1 MADHESIS
9 ETEDVQRPTPGVDLE
24 ANRVSSDY
32 LSCEIPEGWEATV
45 NDADAHYAFEMQPK
59 GAEEYD
65 GVQVLCIRTDP
76 YGQDVRA
83 VGTPELLL
91 ALKKAPFFSLEN
103 AGNPALARP
112 LDYHEV
118 QGQGSTVAVM
128 QVRVGDNDGFEFY
141 LFQDGSRGDWMR
153 ATFYSWDRDDKR
165 QLRKARAIVDELAA
179 SISAP
184 RAELPEC
191 MRAFQECLE
200 GKVEPER
207 FTELVEAYAQPLA
220 IVKRLSQTMA
230 AYMIEAYNL
239 SELSGPKR
247 VRAALEQYA
256 SFNRGAEPYLK
267 RIADAADAQ
276 ARYYEEGGEQ
286 RDAIRT
292 VAANVIG
299 NLLVTPSN
307 VGSVS
312 LSADNPQQ
320 GMREFAIIAGEL
332 ANPSKSTRAAIE
344 AALAPSERTRALLS
358 RVGIALSEGEEAEE
372 NEQPATQSISPSSQP
387 VSSTGHS
394 VLQDPL
400 LPFAL
405 LTKRDPLDEGYVSL
419 DDEDIVRRGTH
430 HVIESVQFD
439 ETSERLSHIA
449 SQNGFDSVR
458 ELIDCFVSTMSEIEK
473 DESLMLPKKAVS
485 WSYRDVIRKGD
496 MTGITLVSI
505 TSYPDLYRVF
515 ADGANGYLVEY
526 NKFLALGMP
535 RFFDLMCRLIWD
547 LRQCVESLR
556 GTPFQVA
563 FARIAIPGYRKV
575 ECKAAPGAQE
585 NPVLVNVSEPPV
597 VDFQAA
603 LARASEGKTSSTPIG
618 TSRLVDAAWT
628 KPREDDYPVL
638 DARIVA
644 AQKAFP
650 FVTIVPEGPEGRPR
664 DWDESLVPGERV
676 VVKSTWVRSPV
687 PERPGLADVSFDL
700 YHLSGEHAGGGIG
713 TLSFV
718 TLDGTDD
725 KFPGYRLDS
734 GLELIGY
741 ELACLLPHTTA
752 TVLGT
757 SLRPS
762 KTGAHKR
769 RMPIIRLDLEPV
781 GIETL
786 LAEIHELLSRPLEDR
801 DLSSKTP
808 KGCE

>member
-32 LSCEIPEGWEATV
+32 LSCEIPEGWVATA
-45 NDADAHYAFEMQPK
+45 NEPTSSHPFTICPE
-59 GAEEYD
+59 GASAED
-65 GVQVLCIRTDP
+65 GVEIIC
-76 YGQDVRA
+76 VRLPPFPDEFHK
-83 VGTPELLL
+83 VGTPDLRLTL
-91 ALKKAPFFSLEN
+91 MKSTLFTLDRTPFL
-103 AGNPALARP
+103 PRP
-112 LDYHEV
+112 LDYH
-118 QGQGSTVAVM
+118 TVEAHGCTCAIT
-128 QVRVGDNDGFEFY
+128 QVVVRDNPGFEFY
-141 LFQDGSRGDWMR
+141 IHQDGPQREFLR
-153 ATFYSWDRDDKR
+153 VTFYSWENDRLKEA
-165 QLRKARAIVDELAA
+165 QALVEELAK
-179 SISAP
+179 SV
-184 RAELPEC
+184 RVYENETPEC
-191 MRAFQECLE
+191 VRAFQECLDT
-200 GKVEPER
+200 KVEPER
-207 FTELVEAYAQPLA
+207 FEQLANQYVSPLNATRMTAYKMAAYIVEAYN
-220 IVKRLSQTMA
+220 TD
-230 AYMIEAYNL
+230 NL
-239 SELSGPKR
+239 SSRKR
-247 VRAALEQYA
+247 MKLGLEEFA
-256 SFNRGAEPYLK
+256 SFNKSLEPYFEQL
-267 RIADAADAQ
+267 ADAADAQ
-276 ARYYEEGGEQ
+276 SHYYEEGSKQ
-286 RDAIRT
+286 
-292 VAANVIG
+292 
-299 NLLVTPSN
+299 
-307 VGSVS
+307 
-312 LSADNPQQ
+312 
-320 GMREFAIIAGEL
+320 L
-332 ANPSKSTRAAIE
+332 ASIRAAVTGIFNQLPITPDNLGDARLSME
-344 AALAPSERTRALLS
+344 DVSKLMVIASTYTSNPTKTVQAAIDKTLAPSERMRALFS
-358 RVGIALSEGEEAEE
+358 RVGIAPSENEEAEE

-405 LTKRDPLDEGYVSL
+405 LTKRGPLDKGYVSL

-485 WSYRDVIRKGD
+485 WSYRDVVRKGD
-496 MTGITLVSI
+496 MTGITLVNI

-603 LARASEGKTSSTPIG
+603 LARASEGKTRSTPIG

-676 VVKSTWVRSPV
+676 VVKSTWVRSSV
-687 PERPGLADVSFDL
+687 PKRPGLADVSFDL

-713 TLSFV
+713 TLSFG

-734 GLELIGY
+734 GLELIDY

-801 DLSSKTP
+801 GLSSKTP

>member
-24 ANRVSSDY
+24 ANRVSSGY
-32 LSCEIPEGWEATV
+32 LSCEIPEGWVATA
-45 NDADAHYAFEMQPK
+45 NEPTSSHPFTICPE
-59 GAEEYD
+59 GAGDED
-65 GVQVLCIRTDP
+65 GVEIIC
-76 YGQDVRA
+76 VRLPPFPDEFHK
-83 VGTPELLL
+83 VGTPDLRLTL
-91 ALKKAPFFSLEN
+91 MKSTLFTLDRTPFL
-103 AGNPALARP
+103 PRP
-112 LDYHEV
+112 LDYH
-118 QGQGSTVAVM
+118 TVEAHGCTCAIT
-128 QVRVGDNDGFEFY
+128 QVVVRDNPGFEFY
-141 LFQDGSRGDWMR
+141 IHQDGPQRELLR
-153 ATFYSWDRDDKR
+153 VTFYSWENERLKEA
-165 QLRKARAIVDELAA
+165 QALVEELAR
-179 SISAP
+179 SV
-184 RAELPEC
+184 RVYENETPEC
-191 MRAFQECLE
+191 VRAFRECLDT
-200 GKVEPER
+200 KVEPER
-207 FTELVEAYAQPLA
+207 FRQLANQYVSPLNATRMTAYKMAAYIVEAYN
-220 IVKRLSQTMA
+220 TD
-230 AYMIEAYNL
+230 NL
-239 SELSGPKR
+239 SSRKR
-247 VRAALEQYA
+247 MKLGLEEFA
-256 SFNRGAEPYLK
+256 SFNKSLEPYFEQL
-267 RIADAADAQ
+267 ADAADAQ
-276 ARYYEEGGEQ
+276 SHYYEEGSEQ
-286 RDAIRT
+286 
-292 VAANVIG
+292 
-299 NLLVTPSN
+299 
-307 VGSVS
+307 
-312 LSADNPQQ
+312 
-320 GMREFAIIAGEL
+320 L
-332 ANPSKSTRAAIE
+332 ASIRAAMTGIFNQLPITPDNLGNARLSME
-344 AALAPSERTRALLS
+344 DVSKLMVIASTYTSNPTKTVQAAIDKTLAPSERMRALFS
-358 RVGIALSEGEEAEE
+358 RARIALSENEEAEE

-405 LTKRDPLDEGYVSL
+405 LTKRGPLDKGYVSL

-485 WSYRDVIRKGD
+485 WSYRDVVRKGD
-496 MTGITLVSI
+496 MTGITLVNI

-603 LARASEGKTSSTPIG
+603 LARASEGKTRSTPIG

-687 PERPGLADVSFDL
+687 PKRPGLADVSFDL

-713 TLSFV
+713 TLSFG

-769 RMPIIRLDLEPV
+769 RTPIIRLDLEPV

-801 DLSSKTP
+801 GLSSKTP

>member
-9 ETEDVQRPTPGVDLE
+9 ETEDVQRPTLGVDLE

-32 LSCEIPEGWEATV
+32 LSCEIPVGWVATANEPTSSHPFTICPEGAS
-45 NDADAHYAFEMQPK
+45 
-59 GAEEYD
+59 AED
-65 GVQVLCIRTDP
+65 GVEIIC
-76 YGQDVRA
+76 VRLPPFPDEFHK
-83 VGTPELLL
+83 VGTPDLRLTL
-91 ALKKAPFFSLEN
+91 MKSTLFTLDRTPFL
-103 AGNPALARP
+103 PRP
-112 LDYHEV
+112 LDYH
-118 QGQGSTVAVM
+118 TVEAHGCTCAIT
-128 QVRVGDNDGFEFY
+128 QVVVRDNPGFEFY
-141 LFQDGSRGDWMR
+141 IHQDGPQRELLR
-153 ATFYSWDRDDKR
+153 VTFYSWENERLKEA
-165 QLRKARAIVDELAA
+165 QALVEELAR
-179 SISAP
+179 SV
-184 RAELPEC
+184 RVYENETPEC
-191 MRAFQECLE
+191 VRAFRECLDT
-200 GKVEPER
+200 KVEPER
-207 FTELVEAYAQPLA
+207 FEQLANQYVSPLNATRMTAYKMAAYIVEAYN
-220 IVKRLSQTMA
+220 TD
-230 AYMIEAYNL
+230 NL
-239 SELSGPKR
+239 SSRKR
-247 VRAALEQYA
+247 MKLGLEEFA
-256 SFNRGAEPYLK
+256 SFNKSLEHYFEQL
-267 RIADAADAQ
+267 ADAADAQ
-276 ARYYEEGGEQ
+276 SHYYEEGSEQ
-286 RDAIRT
+286 
-292 VAANVIG
+292 
-299 NLLVTPSN
+299 
-307 VGSVS
+307 
-312 LSADNPQQ
+312 
-320 GMREFAIIAGEL
+320 L
-332 ANPSKSTRAAIE
+332 ASIRAAVTGIFNQLPITPDNLGNARLPME
-344 AALAPSERTRALLS
+344 DVSKLMVIASTYTSNPTKTVQAAIDKTLAPSERMRALFS
-358 RVGIALSEGEEAEE
+358 RVGIALSENEEAEE

-405 LTKRDPLDEGYVSL
+405 LTKRGPLDEGYVSL

-485 WSYRDVIRKGD
+485 WSYRDVVRKGD
-496 MTGITLVSI
+496 MTGITLVNI

-603 LARASEGKTSSTPIG
+603 LARANENKPDSAPIG

-687 PERPGLADVSFDL
+687 PKRPGLADVSFDL

-713 TLSFV
+713 TLSFG

-769 RMPIIRLDLEPV
+769 RMPIIRLDLEPI

-786 LAEIHELLSRPLEDR
+786 LTEIHELLSRPLEDR
-801 DLSSKTP
+801 GLSSKTP

>member
-24 ANRVSSDY
+24 ANRVSSGY
-32 LSCEIPEGWEATV
+32 LSCEIPVGWVATADEPTSSHPFTICPEGAS
-45 NDADAHYAFEMQPK
+45 
-59 GAEEYD
+59 AED
-65 GVQVLCIRTDP
+65 GVEIIC
-76 YGQDVRA
+76 VRLPPFPDEFHK
-83 VGTPELLL
+83 VGTPDLRLTL
-91 ALKKAPFFSLEN
+91 MKSTLFTLDRTPFL
-103 AGNPALARP
+103 PRP
-112 LDYHEV
+112 LDYH
-118 QGQGSTVAVM
+118 TVEAHGCTCAIT
-128 QVRVGDNDGFEFY
+128 QVVVRDNPGFEFY
-141 LFQDGSRGDWMR
+141 IHQDGPQREFLR
-153 ATFYSWDRDDKR
+153 VTFYSWENDRLKEA
-165 QLRKARAIVDELAA
+165 QALVEELAR
-179 SISAP
+179 SV
-184 RAELPEC
+184 RVYENETPEC
-191 MRAFQECLE
+191 VRAFRECLDT
-200 GKVEPER
+200 KVEPER
-207 FTELVEAYAQPLA
+207 FEQLANQYVSPLNATRMTAYKMAAYIVEAYN
-220 IVKRLSQTMA
+220 TD
-230 AYMIEAYNL
+230 NL
-239 SELSGPKR
+239 SSRKR
-247 VRAALEQYA
+247 MKLGLEEFA
-256 SFNRGAEPYLK
+256 SFNKSLEPYFEQL
-267 RIADAADAQ
+267 ADAADAQ
-276 ARYYEEGGEQ
+276 SHYYEK
-286 RDAIRT
+286 
-292 VAANVIG
+292 
-299 NLLVTPSN
+299 
-307 VGSVS
+307 GSG
-312 LSADNPQQ
+312 Q
-320 GMREFAIIAGEL
+320 L
-332 ANPSKSTRAAIE
+332 ASIRAAVTGIFNQLPITPDNLGNARLSME
-344 AALAPSERTRALLS
+344 DVNKLMVIASTYTSNPTKTVQAAIDKTLAPSERMRALFS
-358 RVGIALSEGEEAEE
+358 RIGITLSENEEAEE

-387 VSSTGHS
+387 VSSTGCS

-405 LTKRDPLDEGYVSL
+405 LTKRDPLDKGYVSL

-485 WSYRDVIRKGD
+485 WSYRDVVRKGD
-496 MTGITLVSI
+496 MTGITLVNI

-535 RFFDLMCRLIWD
+535 CFFDLMCRLIWD
-547 LRQCVESLR
+547 LRQYVESLR
-556 GTPFQVA
+556 GVPFQVG
-563 FARIAIPGYRKV
+563 FAKIVLPFYRRV
-575 ECKAAPGAQE
+575 ECRAAPGAQE
-585 NPVLVNVSEPPV
+585 NPVLVNVSKPPV
-597 VDFQAA
+597 VDFQTA
-603 LARASEGKTSSTPIG
+603 LARANENKPDSAPIG

-650 FVTIVPEGPEGRPR
+650 FVTIVPEGPEGRQR

-687 PERPGLADVSFDL
+687 PRRPGLADVSFDL

-713 TLSFV
+713 TLSFG

-762 KTGAHKR
+762 KTDTHKR

-801 DLSSKTP
+801 GLSSKTP

>member
-24 ANRVSSDY
+24 ANRVSSGY
-32 LSCEIPEGWEATV
+32 LSCEIPVGWVATADEPTSSHPFTICPEGARE
-45 NDADAHYAFEMQPK
+45 D
-59 GAEEYD
+59 D
-65 GVQVLCIRTDP
+65 GIAIIC
-76 YGQDVRA
+76 VRLPPFPDGFHK
-83 VGTPELLL
+83 VGTPDLRLTL
-91 ALKKAPFFSLEN
+91 MKSTLFTLDRTPFL
-103 AGNPALARP
+103 PRP
-112 LDYHEV
+112 LDYH
-118 QGQGSTVAVM
+118 TVEAHGCTCAIT
-128 QVRVGDNDGFEFY
+128 QVVVRDNPGFEFY
-141 LFQDGSRGDWMR
+141 IHQDGPQREFLR
-153 ATFYSWDRDDKR
+153 VTFYSWENDRLKEA
-165 QLRKARAIVDELAA
+165 QALVEELAR
-179 SISAP
+179 SV
-184 RAELPEC
+184 RVYENETPEC
-191 MRAFQECLE
+191 VRAFRECLDT
-200 GKVEPER
+200 KVEPER
-207 FTELVEAYAQPLA
+207 FRQLANQYVSPLNATRMTAYKMAAYIVEAYN
-220 IVKRLSQTMA
+220 TD
-230 AYMIEAYNL
+230 NL
-239 SELSGPKR
+239 SSRKR
-247 VRAALEQYA
+247 MKLGLEEFA
-256 SFNRGAEPYLK
+256 SFNKSLEPYFEQL
-267 RIADAADAQ
+267 ADAADAQ
-276 ARYYEEGGEQ
+276 SHYYEEGSEQ
-286 RDAIRT
+286 
-292 VAANVIG
+292 
-299 NLLVTPSN
+299 
-307 VGSVS
+307 
-312 LSADNPQQ
+312 
-320 GMREFAIIAGEL
+320 L
-332 ANPSKSTRAAIE
+332 ASIRAAVTGIFNQLPITPDNLGNARLSME
-344 AALAPSERTRALLS
+344 DVSKLMVIASTYTSNPTKTVQAAIDKTLALSERMRALFS
-358 RVGIALSEGEEAEE
+358 RVGIALSENEEAEE
-372 NEQPATQSISPSSQP
+372 SEQPATQSISPSSQP

-485 WSYRDVIRKGD
+485 WSYRDVVRKGD
-496 MTGITLVSI
+496 MTGITLVNI

-603 LARASEGKTSSTPIG
+603 LARASEGKTRSTPIG

-676 VVKSTWVRSPV
+676 VVKSTWVRSSV
-687 PERPGLADVSFDL
+687 PKRPGLADVSFDL

-713 TLSFV
+713 TLSFG

-734 GLELIGY
+734 GLELIDY

-801 DLSSKTP
+801 GLSSKTP

>member
-9 ETEDVQRPTPGVDLE
+9 KTEDVQRPTPGVDLE
-24 ANRVSSDY
+24 ANRVSSGY
-32 LSCEIPEGWEATV
+32 LSCEIPVGWVATADEPTSSHPFTICPEGARE
-45 NDADAHYAFEMQPK
+45 D
-59 GAEEYD
+59 D
-65 GVQVLCIRTDP
+65 GIEIIC
-76 YGQDVRA
+76 VRLPPFPDGFHK
-83 VGTPELLL
+83 VGTPDLRLTL
-91 ALKKAPFFSLEN
+91 MKSTLFTLDRTPFL
-103 AGNPALARP
+103 PRP
-112 LDYHEV
+112 LDYH
-118 QGQGSTVAVM
+118 TVEAHGCTCAIT
-128 QVRVGDNDGFEFY
+128 QVVVRDNPGFEFY
-141 LFQDGSRGDWMR
+141 IHQDGPQREFLR
-153 ATFYSWDRDDKR
+153 VTFYSWENDRLKEA
-165 QLRKARAIVDELAA
+165 QALVEELAK
-179 SISAP
+179 SVRVYES
-184 RAELPEC
+184 ETPEC
-191 MRAFQECLE
+191 VRAFRECLDT
-200 GKVEPER
+200 KVEPER
-207 FTELVEAYAQPLA
+207 FEQLANQYVSPLNATRMTAYKMAAYIVEAYN
-220 IVKRLSQTMA
+220 TD
-230 AYMIEAYNL
+230 NL
-239 SELSGPKR
+239 SSRKR
-247 VRAALEQYA
+247 MKLGLEEFA
-256 SFNRGAEPYLK
+256 SFNKSLEPYFEQL
-267 RIADAADAQ
+267 ADAADAQ
-276 ARYYEEGGEQ
+276 SHYYEEGSEQ
-286 RDAIRT
+286 
-292 VAANVIG
+292 
-299 NLLVTPSN
+299 
-307 VGSVS
+307 
-312 LSADNPQQ
+312 
-320 GMREFAIIAGEL
+320 L
-332 ANPSKSTRAAIE
+332 ASIRAAVTGIFNQLPITPDNLGNARLSME
-344 AALAPSERTRALLS
+344 DVSKLMVIASTYTSNPTKTVQAAIDKTLAPSERMRALFS
-358 RVGIALSEGEEAEE
+358 RVGIALSENEEAEE
-372 NEQPATQSISPSSQP
+372 NEQPATQSISLSSQP

-485 WSYRDVIRKGD
+485 WSYRDVVRKGD
-496 MTGITLVSI
+496 MTGITLVNI

-515 ADGANGYLVEY
+515 ADGTNGYLVEY

-535 RFFDLMCRLIWD
+535 HFFDLMCRLIWD

-575 ECKAAPGAQE
+575 ECKATPGAQE

-603 LARASEGKTSSTPIG
+603 LARASEGKKRSTPIG

-687 PERPGLADVSFDL
+687 PRRPGLADVSFDL

-713 TLSFV
+713 TLSFG

-762 KTGAHKR
+762 RTGAHKR

-801 DLSSKTP
+801 GLSSKTP

>member
-1 MADHESIS
+1 VTGIFNQLPITPDNLGDARLSM
-9 ETEDVQRPTPGVDLE
+9 EDVSKLMVIASTYTSNPTK
-24 ANRVSSDY
+24 
-32 LSCEIPEGWEATV
+32 TV
-45 NDADAHYAFEMQPK
+45 Q
-59 GAEEYD
+59 
-65 GVQVLCIRTDP
+65 
-76 YGQDVRA
+76 
-83 VGTPELLL
+83 
-91 ALKKAPFFSLEN
+91 
-103 AGNPALARP
+103 
-112 LDYHEV
+112 
-118 QGQGSTVAVM
+118 
-128 QVRVGDNDGFEFY
+128 
-141 LFQDGSRGDWMR
+141 
-153 ATFYSWDRDDKR
+153 
-165 QLRKARAIVDELAA
+165 
-179 SISAP
+179 
-184 RAELPEC
+184 
-191 MRAFQECLE
+191 
-200 GKVEPER
+200 
-207 FTELVEAYAQPLA
+207 
-220 IVKRLSQTMA
+220 
-230 AYMIEAYNL
+230 
-239 SELSGPKR
+239 
-247 VRAALEQYA
+247 
-256 SFNRGAEPYLK
+256 
-267 RIADAADAQ
+267 
-276 ARYYEEGGEQ
+276 
-286 RDAIRT
+286 
-292 VAANVIG
+292 
-299 NLLVTPSN
+299 
-307 VGSVS
+307 
-312 LSADNPQQ
+312 
-320 GMREFAIIAGEL
+320 
-332 ANPSKSTRAAIE
+332 AAIDKT
-344 AALAPSERTRALLS
+344 LAPSERMRALFS
-358 RVGIALSEGEEAEE
+358 RVGIALSENEEAEE

-439 ETSERLSHIA
+439 ETSKRLSHIA

-485 WSYRDVIRKGD
+485 WSYRDVVRKGD
-496 MTGITLVSI
+496 MTGITLVNI

-563 FARIAIPGYRKV
+563 FARIAVPGYRKV

-585 NPVLVNVSEPPV
+585 NPVLANVSEPPV

-603 LARASEGKTSSTPIG
+603 LARASEGKTRSTPIG

-628 KPREDDYPVL
+628 KPRKDDYPVL

-687 PERPGLADVSFDL
+687 PNRSGLADVSFDL

-713 TLSFV
+713 TLSFG

-801 DLSSKTP
+801 GLSSKTP

>member
-9 ETEDVQRPTPGVDLE
+9 ETEDVQEPTPGVDLE

-32 LSCEIPEGWEATV
+32 LSCEIPEGWVAT
-45 NDADAHYAFEMQPK
+45 ASEPTSSHPFTICPE
-59 GAEEYD
+59 GASDED
-65 GVQVLCIRTDP
+65 GVEIICVRLPPFTDEFHK
-76 YGQDVRA
+76 
-83 VGTPELLL
+83 VGTPDLRLTL
-91 ALKKAPFFSLEN
+91 MKSTLFTLDRTPFL
-103 AGNPALARP
+103 PRP
-112 LDYHEV
+112 LDYH
-118 QGQGSTVAVM
+118 TVEAHGCTCAIT
-128 QVRVGDNDGFEFY
+128 QVVVRDNPGFEFY
-141 LFQDGSRGDWMR
+141 IHQDGPQREFLR
-153 ATFYSWDRDDKR
+153 VTFYSWENDRLKEA
-165 QLRKARAIVDELAA
+165 QALVEELAK
-179 SISAP
+179 SVRVYES
-184 RAELPEC
+184 ETPEC
-191 MRAFQECLE
+191 VRAFRECLDT
-200 GKVEPER
+200 KVEPER
-207 FTELVEAYAQPLA
+207 FEQLANQYVSPLNATRMTAYKMAAYIVEAYN
-220 IVKRLSQTMA
+220 TD
-230 AYMIEAYNL
+230 NL
-239 SELSGPKR
+239 SSRKR
-247 VRAALEQYA
+247 MKLGLEEFA
-256 SFNRGAEPYLK
+256 SFNKGLEPYFEQL
-267 RIADAADAQ
+267 ADAADAQ
-276 ARYYEEGGEQ
+276 SHYYEESSEQ
-286 RDAIRT
+286 
-292 VAANVIG
+292 
-299 NLLVTPSN
+299 
-307 VGSVS
+307 
-312 LSADNPQQ
+312 
-320 GMREFAIIAGEL
+320 L
-332 ANPSKSTRAAIE
+332 ASIRAAVTGIFDQLPITPDNLGNAHLSME
-344 AALAPSERTRALLS
+344 DVSKLMVIASTYTSNPTKTVQAAIDKTLAPSERMRALFS
-358 RVGIALSEGEEAEE
+358 RVGIALSENEEAEE
-372 NEQPATQSISPSSQP
+372 NEQPATQSISSSSQP

-405 LTKRDPLDEGYVSL
+405 LTKRGPLDKGYVSL

-485 WSYRDVIRKGD
+485 WSYRDVVRKGD
-496 MTGITLVSI
+496 MTGITLVNI

-563 FARIAIPGYRKV
+563 FARIAIPDYRKV

-597 VDFQAA
+597 VDFQAT
-603 LARASEGKTSSTPIG
+603 LARASEGKTRSAPIG

-687 PERPGLADVSFDL
+687 PKRPGLADVSFDL

-713 TLSFV
+713 TLSFG

-734 GLELIGY
+734 GLELIDY

-769 RMPIIRLDLEPV
+769 RIPIIRLDLEPV

-801 DLSSKTP
+801 GLSSKTP

>member
-24 ANRVSSDY
+24 ANRVSSGY
-32 LSCEIPEGWEATV
+32 LSCEIPEGWVATA
-45 NDADAHYAFEMQPK
+45 NEPTSSHPFTICPE
-59 GAEEYD
+59 GASAED
-65 GVQVLCIRTDP
+65 GVEIICVCLPPFPDEFHK
-76 YGQDVRA
+76 
-83 VGTPELLL
+83 VGTPDLRLTL
-91 ALKKAPFFSLEN
+91 MKSTLFTLDRTPFL
-103 AGNPALARP
+103 PRP
-112 LDYHEV
+112 LDYH
-118 QGQGSTVAVM
+118 TVEAHGCTCAIT
-128 QVRVGDNDGFEFY
+128 QVVVGDNPGFEFY
-141 LFQDGSRGDWMR
+141 IHQDGPQREFLR
-153 ATFYSWDRDDKR
+153 VTFYSWENERLKEA
-165 QLRKARAIVDELAA
+165 QALVEELAK
-179 SISAP
+179 SVRVYES
-184 RAELPEC
+184 ETPEC
-191 MRAFQECLE
+191 VRAFQECLDT
-200 GKVEPER
+200 KVEPER
-207 FTELVEAYAQPLA
+207 FRQLANQYVSPLNAARMTAYKMAAYIVEAYN
-220 IVKRLSQTMA
+220 TD
-230 AYMIEAYNL
+230 NL
-239 SELSGPKR
+239 SSRKR
-247 VRAALEQYA
+247 MKLGLEEFA
-256 SFNRGAEPYLK
+256 SFNKSLEPYFEQL
-267 RIADAADAQ
+267 ADAADAQ
-276 ARYYEEGGEQ
+276 SHYYEEGSEQ
-286 RDAIRT
+286 
-292 VAANVIG
+292 
-299 NLLVTPSN
+299 
-307 VGSVS
+307 
-312 LSADNPQQ
+312 
-320 GMREFAIIAGEL
+320 L
-332 ANPSKSTRAAIE
+332 ASIRAAVTGIFNQLPITPDNLGNARLSME
-344 AALAPSERTRALLS
+344 DVSKLMVIASTYTSNPTKTVQAAIDKTLAPSERMRALFS
-358 RVGIALSEGEEAEE
+358 RVGIALSENEEAEE

-405 LTKRDPLDEGYVSL
+405 LTKRGPLDEGYVSL

-485 WSYRDVIRKGD
+485 WSYRDVVRKGD
-496 MTGITLVSI
+496 MTGITLVNI

-585 NPVLVNVSEPPV
+585 NLVLVNVSEPPV

-603 LARASEGKTSSTPIG
+603 LARASEGKTRSTPIG

-687 PERPGLADVSFDL
+687 PKRPALADVSFDL

-713 TLSFV
+713 TLSFG
-718 TLDGTDD
+718 TLDGADD
-725 KFPGYRLDS
+725 KSPGYRLDS

-801 DLSSKTP
+801 GLSSKTP

>member
-1 MADHESIS
+1 MANHESIS

-24 ANRVSSDY
+24 ANRVSSGY
-32 LSCEIPEGWEATV
+32 LSCEIPVGWVATADEPTSSHPFTICPEGARE
-45 NDADAHYAFEMQPK
+45 D
-59 GAEEYD
+59 D
-65 GVQVLCIRTDP
+65 GIEIIC
-76 YGQDVRA
+76 VRLPPFPDGFHK
-83 VGTPELLL
+83 VGTPDLRLTL
-91 ALKKAPFFSLEN
+91 MKSTLFTLDRTPFL
-103 AGNPALARP
+103 PRP
-112 LDYHEV
+112 LDYH
-118 QGQGSTVAVM
+118 TVEAHGCTCAIT
-128 QVRVGDNDGFEFY
+128 QVVVRDNPGFEFY
-141 LFQDGSRGDWMR
+141 IHQDGPQREFLR
-153 ATFYSWDRDDKR
+153 VTFYSWENDRLKEA
-165 QLRKARAIVDELAA
+165 QALVEELAR
-179 SISAP
+179 SV
-184 RAELPEC
+184 RVYENETPEC
-191 MRAFQECLE
+191 VRAFRECLDT
-200 GKVEPER
+200 KVEPER
-207 FTELVEAYAQPLA
+207 FEQLANQYVSPLNATRMTAYKMAAYIVEAYN
-220 IVKRLSQTMA
+220 TD
-230 AYMIEAYNL
+230 NL
-239 SELSGPKR
+239 SSRKR
-247 VRAALEQYA
+247 MKLGLEEFA
-256 SFNRGAEPYLK
+256 SFNKSLEPYFEQL
-267 RIADAADAQ
+267 ADAADAQ
-276 ARYYEEGGEQ
+276 SHYYEEGSEQ
-286 RDAIRT
+286 
-292 VAANVIG
+292 
-299 NLLVTPSN
+299 
-307 VGSVS
+307 
-312 LSADNPQQ
+312 
-320 GMREFAIIAGEL
+320 L
-332 ANPSKSTRAAIE
+332 ASIRAAVTGIFNQLPITPDNLGNARLSME
-344 AALAPSERTRALLS
+344 DVSKLMVIASTYTSNPTKTVQAAIDKTLAPSEHMRALFS
-358 RVGIALSEGEEAEE
+358 RVGIALSENEEAEE

-449 SQNGFDSVR
+449 SQNGFDSIR

-485 WSYRDVIRKGD
+485 WSYRDVVRKGD
-496 MTGITLVSI
+496 MTGITLVNI

-603 LARASEGKTSSTPIG
+603 LARASEGKTRSTPIG

-676 VVKSTWVRSPV
+676 VVKSTWVRPPV
-687 PERPGLADVSFDL
+687 PKRPGLADVSFDL

-713 TLSFV
+713 TLSFG

-801 DLSSKTP
+801 GLSSKTP

>member
-32 LSCEIPEGWEATV
+32 LSCEIPEGWVATA
-45 NDADAHYAFEMQPK
+45 NEPTSSHPFTICPERAS
-59 GAEEYD
+59 AED
-65 GVQVLCIRTDP
+65 GVEIIC
-76 YGQDVRA
+76 VRLPPFPDEFHK
-83 VGTPELLL
+83 VGTPDLRLTL
-91 ALKKAPFFSLEN
+91 MKSTLFTLDRTPFL
-103 AGNPALARP
+103 PRP
-112 LDYHEV
+112 LDYH
-118 QGQGSTVAVM
+118 TVEAHGCTCAIT
-128 QVRVGDNDGFEFY
+128 QVVVRDNPGFEFY
-141 LFQDGSRGDWMR
+141 IHQDGPQREFLR
-153 ATFYSWDRDDKR
+153 VTFYSWEDDRLKEA
-165 QLRKARAIVDELAA
+165 QALVEELAR
-179 SISAP
+179 SV
-184 RAELPEC
+184 RVYENEMPEC
-191 MRAFQECLE
+191 VRAFRECLDT
-200 GKVEPER
+200 KVEPER
-207 FTELVEAYAQPLA
+207 FEQLANQYVSPLNATRMTAYKMAAYIVEAYN
-220 IVKRLSQTMA
+220 TD
-230 AYMIEAYNL
+230 NL
-239 SELSGPKR
+239 SSRKR
-247 VRAALEQYA
+247 MKLGLEEFA
-256 SFNRGAEPYLK
+256 SFNKSLEPYFEQL
-267 RIADAADAQ
+267 ADAADAQ
-276 ARYYEEGGEQ
+276 SHYYEEGSEQ
-286 RDAIRT
+286 
-292 VAANVIG
+292 
-299 NLLVTPSN
+299 
-307 VGSVS
+307 
-312 LSADNPQQ
+312 
-320 GMREFAIIAGEL
+320 L
-332 ANPSKSTRAAIE
+332 ASIRAAVTGIFNQLPITPDNLGNARLSME
-344 AALAPSERTRALLS
+344 DVSKLMVIASTYTSNPTKTVQAAIDKTLAPSERMRALFS
-358 RVGIALSEGEEAEE
+358 RVGIALSENEEAEE

-485 WSYRDVIRKGD
+485 WSYRDVVRKGD
-496 MTGITLVSI
+496 MTGITLVNI

-603 LARASEGKTSSTPIG
+603 LARASEGKTRSTPIG

-687 PERPGLADVSFDL
+687 PKRPGLADVSFDL

-713 TLSFV
+713 TLSFG

-734 GLELIGY
+734 GLELIDY

-801 DLSSKTP
+801 GLSSKTP

>member
-9 ETEDVQRPTPGVDLE
+9 KTEDVQRPTPGVDLE

-32 LSCEIPEGWEATV
+32 LSCEIPEGWVAT
-45 NDADAHYAFEMQPK
+45 ADEPASSHPFTICPE
-59 GAEEYD
+59 GASDED
-65 GVQVLCIRTDP
+65 GVEVIC
-76 YGQDVRA
+76 VRLPPFPDEFHK
-83 VGTPELLL
+83 VGTPDLRLTL
-91 ALKKAPFFSLEN
+91 MKSTLFTLDRTPFL
-103 AGNPALARP
+103 PRP
-112 LDYHEV
+112 LDYH
-118 QGQGSTVAVM
+118 TVKAHGCTCAIT
-128 QVRVGDNDGFEFY
+128 QVVAGDNPGFEFY
-141 LFQDGSRGDWMR
+141 IHQDGPQRELLR
-153 ATFYSWDRDDKR
+153 VTFYSWEDDRLKEAQALVEKLAKSVRVYENETPECVRAFRECLDTKVEPEHFEQLANQYVSPLNATRMTAYKMAAYIVEAYNTDNLSSRKR
-165 QLRKARAIVDELAA
+165 MKLGLEEFASFNKSLEPYFEQLADAAYAQSHYYEEGSKQLA
-179 SISAP
+179 SIRAAVTGIFNQLPITPDNLENARLSMEDVSKLMVIASTYTSNPTKTVQAAIDKTLAP
-184 RAELPEC
+184 SEC
-191 MRAFQECLE
+191 MRALFSRFGIAPGE
-200 GKVEPER
+200 GEGDE
-207 FTELVEAYAQPLA
+207 
-220 IVKRLSQTMA
+220 S
-230 AYMIEAYNL
+230 
-239 SELSGPKR
+239 
-247 VRAALEQYA
+247 
-256 SFNRGAEPYLK
+256 AEP
-267 RIADAADAQ
+267 
-276 ARYYEEGGEQ
+276 
-286 RDAIRT
+286 
-292 VAANVIG
+292 
-299 NLLVTPSN
+299 
-307 VGSVS
+307 
-312 LSADNPQQ
+312 
-320 GMREFAIIAGEL
+320 AG
-332 ANPSKSTRAAIE
+332 
-344 AALAPSERTRALLS
+344 
-358 RVGIALSEGEEAEE
+358 RV
-372 NEQPATQSISPSSQP
+372 ISPSSQP
-387 VSSTGHS
+387 VSSTGCS

-405 LTKRDPLDEGYVSL
+405 LTKRDPLDKGYVSL

-439 ETSERLSHIA
+439 ETSERLSRIA
-449 SQNGFDSVR
+449 SQNGFDSVG
-458 ELIDCFVSTMSEIEK
+458 ELIDCFVSTMNEVEA
-473 DESLMLPKKAVS
+473 DEALMLPKKAIS
-485 WSYRDVIRKGD
+485 YSYRDIVRKGD
-496 MTGITLVSI
+496 MTGITLVNI

-515 ADGANGYLVEY
+515 ADGPNGYLVEY

-535 RFFDLMCRLIWD
+535 CFFDLMCRLIWD

-556 GTPFQVA
+556 GVPFQVG
-563 FARIAIPGYRKV
+563 FAKIVLPFYRRV
-575 ECKAAPGAQE
+575 ECRAAPGAQE
-585 NPVLVNVSEPPV
+585 NPVLVNVSKPPV
-597 VDFQAA
+597 VDFQTA
-603 LARASEGKTSSTPIG
+603 LARANENKPDSAPIG

-687 PERPGLADVSFDL
+687 PRRPGLADVSFDL

-713 TLSFV
+713 TLSFG

-762 KTGAHKR
+762 KTDTHKR

-801 DLSSKTP
+801 GLSSKTP

>member
-24 ANRVSSDY
+24 VNRVSSGY
-32 LSCEIPEGWEATV
+32 LSCEIPDGWVATANEPTSSHPFTICPEGAS
-45 NDADAHYAFEMQPK
+45 
-59 GAEEYD
+59 AED
-65 GVQVLCIRTDP
+65 GVEIIC
-76 YGQDVRA
+76 VRLPPFPDEFHK
-83 VGTPELLL
+83 VGTPDLRLTL
-91 ALKKAPFFSLEN
+91 MKSTLFTLDRTPFL
-103 AGNPALARP
+103 PRP
-112 LDYHEV
+112 LDYH
-118 QGQGSTVAVM
+118 TVKAHGCTCAIT
-128 QVRVGDNDGFEFY
+128 QVVVGDNPGFEFY
-141 LFQDGSRGDWMR
+141 IHQDGPQREFLR
-153 ATFYSWDRDDKR
+153 VTFYSWENDRLKEA
-165 QLRKARAIVDELAA
+165 QALVEELAK
-179 SISAP
+179 SV
-184 RAELPEC
+184 RVYENETPEC
-191 MRAFQECLE
+191 VRAFRECLDT
-200 GKVEPER
+200 KVEPER
-207 FTELVEAYAQPLA
+207 FRQLANQYVSPLNATRMAAYKMAAYIVEAYN
-220 IVKRLSQTMA
+220 TD
-230 AYMIEAYNL
+230 NL
-239 SELSGPKR
+239 SSRKR
-247 VRAALEQYA
+247 MKLGLEEFA
-256 SFNRGAEPYLK
+256 SFNKSLEPYFEQL
-267 RIADAADAQ
+267 ADAADAQ
-276 ARYYEEGGEQ
+276 SHYYEEGSEQ
-286 RDAIRT
+286 
-292 VAANVIG
+292 
-299 NLLVTPSN
+299 
-307 VGSVS
+307 
-312 LSADNPQQ
+312 
-320 GMREFAIIAGEL
+320 L
-332 ANPSKSTRAAIE
+332 ASIRAAVTGIFNQLPITPDNLGNARLSME
-344 AALAPSERTRALLS
+344 DVSKLMVIASTYTSNPTKTVQAAIDKTLAPSERMRALFS
-358 RVGIALSEGEEAEE
+358 RVGIALSENEEAEE

-387 VSSTGHS
+387 VSSTGCS

-405 LTKRDPLDEGYVSL
+405 LTKRDPLDKGYVSL

-430 HVIESVQFD
+430 HVIESVRFD
-439 ETSERLSHIA
+439 EGSERLSRIA

-458 ELIDCFVSTMSEIEK
+458 ELIDCFVSTMNEVEA
-473 DESLMLPKKAVS
+473 DEALMLPKKAIS
-485 WSYRDVIRKGD
+485 YSYRDIVRKGD
-496 MTGITLVSI
+496 MTGITLVNI

-515 ADGANGYLVEY
+515 ADGPNGYLVEY

-535 RFFDLMCRLIWD
+535 CFFDLMCRLIWD

-556 GTPFQVA
+556 GVPFQVG
-563 FARIAIPGYRKV
+563 FAKIVLPFYRRV
-575 ECKAAPGAQE
+575 ECRAAPGAQE
-585 NPVLVNVSEPPV
+585 NPVLVNVSKPPV
-597 VDFQAA
+597 VDFQTA
-603 LARASEGKTSSTPIG
+603 LARANENKPDSAPIG

-687 PERPGLADVSFDL
+687 PKRPGLADVSFDL
-700 YHLSGEHAGGGIG
+700 HHLSGEHAGGGIG
-713 TLSFV
+713 TLSFG

-741 ELACLLPHTTA
+741 ELACLLPHTTT

-801 DLSSKTP
+801 GLSSKTP

>member
-32 LSCEIPEGWEATV
+32 LSCEIPEGWVATA
-45 NDADAHYAFEMQPK
+45 NEPTSSHPFTICPE
-59 GAEEYD
+59 GASAED
-65 GVQVLCIRTDP
+65 GVEIIC
-76 YGQDVRA
+76 VRLPPFPDEFHK
-83 VGTPELLL
+83 VGTPDLRLTL
-91 ALKKAPFFSLEN
+91 MKSTLFTLDRTPFL
-103 AGNPALARP
+103 PRP
-112 LDYHEV
+112 LDYH
-118 QGQGSTVAVM
+118 TVEAHGCTCAIT
-128 QVRVGDNDGFEFY
+128 QVVVRDNPGFEFY
-141 LFQDGSRGDWMR
+141 IHQDGPQREFLR
-153 ATFYSWDRDDKR
+153 VTFYSWENDRLKEA
-165 QLRKARAIVDELAA
+165 QALVEELAR
-179 SISAP
+179 SV
-184 RAELPEC
+184 RVYENETPEC
-191 MRAFQECLE
+191 VRAFRECLDT
-200 GKVEPER
+200 KVEPER
-207 FTELVEAYAQPLA
+207 FEQLANQYVSPLNATRMTAYKMAAYIVEAYN
-220 IVKRLSQTMA
+220 TD
-230 AYMIEAYNL
+230 NL
-239 SELSGPKR
+239 SSRKR
-247 VRAALEQYA
+247 MKLGLEEFA
-256 SFNRGAEPYLK
+256 SFNKSLEPYFEQL
-267 RIADAADAQ
+267 ADAADAQ
-276 ARYYEEGGEQ
+276 SHYYEEGSEQ
-286 RDAIRT
+286 
-292 VAANVIG
+292 
-299 NLLVTPSN
+299 
-307 VGSVS
+307 
-312 LSADNPQQ
+312 
-320 GMREFAIIAGEL
+320 L
-332 ANPSKSTRAAIE
+332 ASIRAAVTGIFNQLPITPDNLGNARLPME
-344 AALAPSERTRALLS
+344 DVSKLMVIASTYTSNPTKTVQAAIDKTLAPSERMRALFS
-358 RVGIALSEGEEAEE
+358 RVGIALSENEEAEE

-485 WSYRDVIRKGD
+485 WSYRDVVRKGD
-496 MTGITLVSI
+496 MTGITLVNI

-563 FARIAIPGYRKV
+563 FARIAVPGYRKV

-603 LARASEGKTSSTPIG
+603 LARASEGKTRSTPIG

-628 KPREDDYPVL
+628 KPRKDDYPVL

-650 FVTIVPEGPEGRPR
+650 FVAIVPEGPEGRPR

-687 PERPGLADVSFDL
+687 PNRSGLADVSFDL

-713 TLSFV
+713 TLSFG

-801 DLSSKTP
+801 GLSSKTP

>member
-24 ANRVSSDY
+24 ANRVSSGY
-32 LSCEIPEGWEATV
+32 LSCEIPVGWVATADEPTSSHPFTICPEGAS
-45 NDADAHYAFEMQPK
+45 
-59 GAEEYD
+59 AED
-65 GVQVLCIRTDP
+65 GVEIIC
-76 YGQDVRA
+76 VRLPPFPDEFHK
-83 VGTPELLL
+83 VGTPDLRLTL
-91 ALKKAPFFSLEN
+91 MKSTLFTLDRTPFL
-103 AGNPALARP
+103 PRP
-112 LDYHEV
+112 LDYH
-118 QGQGSTVAVM
+118 TVEAHGCTCAIT
-128 QVRVGDNDGFEFY
+128 QVVVRDNPGFEFY
-141 LFQDGSRGDWMR
+141 IHQDGPQREFLR
-153 ATFYSWDRDDKR
+153 VTFYSWENDRLKEA
-165 QLRKARAIVDELAA
+165 QALAEELAR
-179 SISAP
+179 SV
-184 RAELPEC
+184 RVYENETPEC
-191 MRAFQECLE
+191 VRAFRECLDT
-200 GKVEPER
+200 KVEPER
-207 FTELVEAYAQPLA
+207 FEQLANQYVSPLNATRMTAYKMAAYIVEAYN
-220 IVKRLSQTMA
+220 TD
-230 AYMIEAYNL
+230 NL
-239 SELSGPKR
+239 SSRKR
-247 VRAALEQYA
+247 MKLGLEEFA
-256 SFNRGAEPYLK
+256 SFNKSLEPYFEQL
-267 RIADAADAQ
+267 ADAADAQ
-276 ARYYEEGGEQ
+276 SRYYEK
-286 RDAIRT
+286 
-292 VAANVIG
+292 
-299 NLLVTPSN
+299 
-307 VGSVS
+307 GSG
-312 LSADNPQQ
+312 Q
-320 GMREFAIIAGEL
+320 L
-332 ANPSKSTRAAIE
+332 ASIRAAVTGIFNQLPITPDNLGNARLSME
-344 AALAPSERTRALLS
+344 DVNKLMVIASTYTSNPTKTVQAAIDKTLAPSERMRALFS
-358 RVGIALSEGEEAEE
+358 RIGITLSENEEAEE

-387 VSSTGHS
+387 VSSTGCS

-405 LTKRDPLDEGYVSL
+405 LTKRDPLDKGYVSL

-485 WSYRDVIRKGD
+485 WSYRDVVRKGD
-496 MTGITLVSI
+496 MTGITLVNI

-535 RFFDLMCRLIWD
+535 CFFDLMCRLIWD
-547 LRQCVESLR
+547 LRQYVESLR
-556 GTPFQVA
+556 GVPFQVG
-563 FARIAIPGYRKV
+563 FAKIVLPFYRRV
-575 ECKAAPGAQE
+575 ECRAAPGAQE
-585 NPVLVNVSEPPV
+585 NPVLVNVSKPPV
-597 VDFQAA
+597 VDFQTA
-603 LARASEGKTSSTPIG
+603 LARANENKPDSAPIG

-650 FVTIVPEGPEGRPR
+650 FVTIVPEGPEGRQR

-687 PERPGLADVSFDL
+687 PRRPGLADVSFDL

-713 TLSFV
+713 TLSFG

-762 KTGAHKR
+762 KTDTHKR

-801 DLSSKTP
+801 GLSSKTP

>member
-24 ANRVSSDY
+24 ANRVSSGY
-32 LSCEIPEGWEATV
+32 LSCEIPEGWVATA
-45 NDADAHYAFEMQPK
+45 NEPTSSHPFTICPE
-59 GAEEYD
+59 GAREDD
-65 GVQVLCIRTDP
+65 GIEVIC
-76 YGQDVRA
+76 VRLSPFPDEFHK
-83 VGTPELLL
+83 VGTPDLRLTL
-91 ALKKAPFFSLEN
+91 MKSTLFTLDRTPFL
-103 AGNPALARP
+103 PRP
-112 LDYHEV
+112 LDYH
-118 QGQGSTVAVM
+118 TVEAHGCTCAIT
-128 QVRVGDNDGFEFY
+128 QVVAGDNPGFEFY
-141 LFQDGSRGDWMR
+141 IHQDGPQREFLR
-153 ATFYSWDRDDKR
+153 VTFYSWENDRLKEA
-165 QLRKARAIVDELAA
+165 QALVEELAK
-179 SISAP
+179 SV
-184 RAELPEC
+184 RVYENETPEC
-191 MRAFQECLE
+191 VRAFQECLDT
-200 GKVEPER
+200 KVEPER
-207 FTELVEAYAQPLA
+207 FEQLANQYVSPLNA
-220 IVKRLSQTMA
+220 TRMTVYTMA
-230 AYMIEAYNL
+230 AYIVEAYNTDNL
-239 SELSGPKR
+239 SSRKR
-247 VRAALEQYA
+247 MKLGLEEFA
-256 SFNRGAEPYLK
+256 SFNKSLEPYFEQL
-267 RIADAADAQ
+267 ADAADAQ
-276 ARYYEEGGEQ
+276 SHYYEEGSEQ
-286 RDAIRT
+286 
-292 VAANVIG
+292 
-299 NLLVTPSN
+299 
-307 VGSVS
+307 
-312 LSADNPQQ
+312 
-320 GMREFAIIAGEL
+320 L
-332 ANPSKSTRAAIE
+332 ASIRAAVTGIFNQLPITPDNLGNARLSME
-344 AALAPSERTRALLS
+344 DVSKLMVIASTYTSNPTKTVQAAIDKTLAPSERMRALFS
-358 RVGIALSEGEEAEE
+358 RVGIALSENEEAEE

-449 SQNGFDSVR
+449 SQNGFDSIR

-485 WSYRDVIRKGD
+485 WSYRDVVRKGD
-496 MTGITLVSI
+496 MTGITLVNI

-603 LARASEGKTSSTPIG
+603 LARASEGKTRSTPIG

-676 VVKSTWVRSPV
+676 VVKSTWVRPPV
-687 PERPGLADVSFDL
+687 PKRPGLADVSFDL

-713 TLSFV
+713 TLSFG

-801 DLSSKTP
+801 GLSSKTP

>member
-24 ANRVSSDY
+24 ANRVSSGY
-32 LSCEIPEGWEATV
+32 LSCEIPEGWVAT
-45 NDADAHYAFEMQPK
+45 ADEPASSHPFTICPE
-59 GAEEYD
+59 GASDED
-65 GVQVLCIRTDP
+65 GVEVIC
-76 YGQDVRA
+76 VRLPPFPDEFHK
-83 VGTPELLL
+83 VGTPDLRLTL
-91 ALKKAPFFSLEN
+91 MKSTLFTLDRTPFL
-103 AGNPALARP
+103 PRP
-112 LDYHEV
+112 LDYH
-118 QGQGSTVAVM
+118 TVKAHGCTCAIT
-128 QVRVGDNDGFEFY
+128 QVVAGDNPGFEFY
-141 LFQDGSRGDWMR
+141 IHQDGPQREFLR
-153 ATFYSWDRDDKR
+153 VTFYSWEDDRLKEA
-165 QLRKARAIVDELAA
+165 QALVEKLAK
-179 SISAP
+179 SV
-184 RAELPEC
+184 RVYENETPEC
-191 MRAFQECLE
+191 VRAFRECLDT
-200 GKVEPER
+200 KVEPEHFEQLANQYVSPLNATR
-207 FTELVEAYAQPLA
+207 MTAYKMAAYIVEAYN
-220 IVKRLSQTMA
+220 TD
-230 AYMIEAYNL
+230 NL
-239 SELSGPKR
+239 SSRKR
-247 VRAALEQYA
+247 MKLGLEEFA
-256 SFNRGAEPYLK
+256 SFNKSLEPYFEQL
-267 RIADAADAQ
+267 ADAADAQ
-276 ARYYEEGGEQ
+276 SHYYEEGSKQ
-286 RDAIRT
+286 
-292 VAANVIG
+292 
-299 NLLVTPSN
+299 
-307 VGSVS
+307 
-312 LSADNPQQ
+312 
-320 GMREFAIIAGEL
+320 L
-332 ANPSKSTRAAIE
+332 ASIRAAVTGIFNQLPITPDNLGNARLSME
-344 AALAPSERTRALLS
+344 DVSKLMVIASTYTSNPTKTVQAAIDKTLAPSERMRALFS
-358 RVGIALSEGEEAEE
+358 RVGIAPSEGEENEE
-372 NEQPATQSISPSSQP
+372 PAGRAISPSSQP
-387 VSSTGHS
+387 VSSTGCS

-405 LTKRDPLDEGYVSL
+405 LTKRDPLDKGYVSL

-439 ETSERLSHIA
+439 ETSERLSRIA
-449 SQNGFDSVR
+449 SQNGFDSVG
-458 ELIDCFVSTMSEIEK
+458 ELIDCFVSTMNEVEA
-473 DESLMLPKKAVS
+473 DEALMLPKKAIS
-485 WSYRDVIRKGD
+485 YSYRDIVRKGD
-496 MTGITLVSI
+496 MTGITLVNI
-505 TSYPDLYRVF
+505 TSYLDLYRVF
-515 ADGANGYLVEY
+515 ADGPNGYLVEY

-535 RFFDLMCRLIWD
+535 CFFDLMCRLIWN

-556 GTPFQVA
+556 GVPFQVG
-563 FARIAIPGYRKV
+563 FAKIVLPFYRRV
-575 ECKAAPGAQE
+575 ECRAAPGAQE
-585 NPVLVNVSEPPV
+585 NPVLVNVSKPPV
-597 VDFQAA
+597 VDFQTA
-603 LARASEGKTSSTPIG
+603 LARANENKPDSAPIG

-687 PERPGLADVSFDL
+687 PRRPGLADVSFDL

-713 TLSFV
+713 TLSFG

-762 KTGAHKR
+762 KTDTHKR

-801 DLSSKTP
+801 GLSSKTP

>member
-24 ANRVSSDY
+24 ANRVSSGY
-32 LSCEIPEGWEATV
+32 LSCEIPVGWVATADEPTSSHPFTICPEGARE
-45 NDADAHYAFEMQPK
+45 D
-59 GAEEYD
+59 D
-65 GVQVLCIRTDP
+65 GIEIIC
-76 YGQDVRA
+76 VRLPPFPDGFHK
-83 VGTPELLL
+83 VGTPDLRLTL
-91 ALKKAPFFSLEN
+91 MKSTLFTLDRTPFL
-103 AGNPALARP
+103 PRP
-112 LDYHEV
+112 LDYH
-118 QGQGSTVAVM
+118 TVEAHGCTCAIT
-128 QVRVGDNDGFEFY
+128 QVVVRDNPGFEFY
-141 LFQDGSRGDWMR
+141 IHQDGPQRELLR
-153 ATFYSWDRDDKR
+153 VTFYSWENERLKEA
-165 QLRKARAIVDELAA
+165 QALVEELAR
-179 SISAP
+179 SV
-184 RAELPEC
+184 RVYENETPEC
-191 MRAFQECLE
+191 VRAFRECLDT
-200 GKVEPER
+200 KVEPER
-207 FTELVEAYAQPLA
+207 FEQLANQYVSPLNATRMTAYKMAAYIVEAYN
-220 IVKRLSQTMA
+220 TD
-230 AYMIEAYNL
+230 NL
-239 SELSGPKR
+239 SSRKR
-247 VRAALEQYA
+247 MKLGLEEFA
-256 SFNRGAEPYLK
+256 SFNKSLEPYFEQL
-267 RIADAADAQ
+267 ADAADAQ
-276 ARYYEEGGEQ
+276 SHYYEEGSEQ
-286 RDAIRT
+286 
-292 VAANVIG
+292 
-299 NLLVTPSN
+299 
-307 VGSVS
+307 
-312 LSADNPQQ
+312 
-320 GMREFAIIAGEL
+320 L
-332 ANPSKSTRAAIE
+332 ASIRAAVTGIFNQLPITPDNLGNARLSME
-344 AALAPSERTRALLS
+344 DVSKLMVIASTYTSNPTKTVQTAIDKTLAPSERMRVLFS
-358 RVGIALSEGEEAEE
+358 RVGIAPSENEEAEE

-485 WSYRDVIRKGD
+485 WSYRDVVRKGD
-496 MTGITLVSI
+496 MTGITLVNI

-563 FARIAIPGYRKV
+563 FARIAIPDYRKV

-603 LARASEGKTSSTPIG
+603 LARASEGKTRSTPIG

-676 VVKSTWVRSPV
+676 VVKSTWARSPV
-687 PERPGLADVSFDL
+687 PKRPGLADVSFDL
-700 YHLSGEHAGGGIG
+700 YHLSGKHAGGGIG
-713 TLSFV
+713 TLSFG

-734 GLELIGY
+734 GLELIDY

-801 DLSSKTP
+801 GLSSKTP

>member
-24 ANRVSSDY
+24 ANRVSSGY
-32 LSCEIPEGWEATV
+32 LSCEIPVGWVATADEPTSSHPFTICPEGAS
-45 NDADAHYAFEMQPK
+45 
-59 GAEEYD
+59 AED
-65 GVQVLCIRTDP
+65 GVEIIC
-76 YGQDVRA
+76 VRLPPFPDEFHK
-83 VGTPELLL
+83 VGTPDLRLTL
-91 ALKKAPFFSLEN
+91 MKSTLFTLDRTPFL
-103 AGNPALARP
+103 PRP
-112 LDYHEV
+112 LDYH
-118 QGQGSTVAVM
+118 TVEAHGCTCAIT
-128 QVRVGDNDGFEFY
+128 QVVVRDNPGFEFY
-141 LFQDGSRGDWMR
+141 IHQDGPQREFLR
-153 ATFYSWDRDDKR
+153 VTFYSWENDRLKEA
-165 QLRKARAIVDELAA
+165 QALVEELAR
-179 SISAP
+179 SV
-184 RAELPEC
+184 RVYENETPEC
-191 MRAFQECLE
+191 VRAFRECLDT
-200 GKVEPER
+200 KVEPER
-207 FTELVEAYAQPLA
+207 FRQLANQYVSPLNATRMTAYKMAAYIVEAYN
-220 IVKRLSQTMA
+220 TD
-230 AYMIEAYNL
+230 NL
-239 SELSGPKR
+239 SSRKR
-247 VRAALEQYA
+247 MKLGLEEFA
-256 SFNRGAEPYLK
+256 SFNKSLEPYFEQL
-267 RIADAADAQ
+267 ADAADAQ
-276 ARYYEEGGEQ
+276 SHYYEEGSEQ
-286 RDAIRT
+286 
-292 VAANVIG
+292 
-299 NLLVTPSN
+299 
-307 VGSVS
+307 
-312 LSADNPQQ
+312 
-320 GMREFAIIAGEL
+320 L
-332 ANPSKSTRAAIE
+332 ASIRAAVTGIFNQLPITPDNLGNARLSME
-344 AALAPSERTRALLS
+344 DVSKLMVIASTYTSNPTKTVQAAIDKTLAPSERMRALFS
-358 RVGIALSEGEEAEE
+358 RVGIALSENEEAEE
-372 NEQPATQSISPSSQP
+372 SEQPATQSISPSSQP

-485 WSYRDVIRKGD
+485 WSYRDVVRKGD
-496 MTGITLVSI
+496 MTGITLVNI

-603 LARASEGKTSSTPIG
+603 LARASEGKTRSTPIG

-676 VVKSTWVRSPV
+676 VVKSTWVRSSV
-687 PERPGLADVSFDL
+687 PKRPGLADVSFDL

-713 TLSFV
+713 TLSFG

-734 GLELIGY
+734 GLELIDY

-801 DLSSKTP
+801 GLSSKTP

>member
-9 ETEDVQRPTPGVDLE
+9 ETEDVQRPTPGVALE
-24 ANRVSSDY
+24 ANRVSSGY
-32 LSCEIPEGWEATV
+32 LSCKIPEGWVATA
-45 NDADAHYAFEMQPK
+45 NEPTSSHPFTICPE
-59 GAEEYD
+59 GASDE
-65 GVQVLCIRTDP
+65 
-76 YGQDVRA
+76 DVVEIICVRLPPFPDEFHK
-83 VGTPELLL
+83 VGTPDLRLTL
-91 ALKKAPFFSLEN
+91 MKSTLFTLDRTPFL
-103 AGNPALARP
+103 PRP
-112 LDYHEV
+112 LDYH
-118 QGQGSTVAVM
+118 TVEAHGCTCAIT
-128 QVRVGDNDGFEFY
+128 QVVVRDNPGFEFY
-141 LFQDGSRGDWMR
+141 IHQDGPQRELLR
-153 ATFYSWDRDDKR
+153 VTFYSWENERLKEA
-165 QLRKARAIVDELAA
+165 QALVEELAR
-179 SISAP
+179 SV
-184 RAELPEC
+184 RVYENETPEC
-191 MRAFQECLE
+191 VRAFRECLDT
-200 GKVEPER
+200 KVEPER
-207 FTELVEAYAQPLA
+207 FRQLANQYVSPLNATRMTAYKMAAYIVEAYN
-220 IVKRLSQTMA
+220 TD
-230 AYMIEAYNL
+230 NL
-239 SELSGPKR
+239 SSRKR
-247 VRAALEQYA
+247 MKLGLEEFA
-256 SFNRGAEPYLK
+256 SFNKSLEPYFERL
-267 RIADAADAQ
+267 ADAADAQ
-276 ARYYEEGGEQ
+276 SHYYEEGSKQ
-286 RDAIRT
+286 
-292 VAANVIG
+292 
-299 NLLVTPSN
+299 
-307 VGSVS
+307 
-312 LSADNPQQ
+312 
-320 GMREFAIIAGEL
+320 L
-332 ANPSKSTRAAIE
+332 ASIRAAVTGIFNQLPITPDNLGDARLSME
-344 AALAPSERTRALLS
+344 DVSKLMVIASTYTSNPTKTVQAAIDKTLAPSERMRALFS
-358 RVGIALSEGEEAEE
+358 RVGIALSENEEAEE

-419 DDEDIVRRGTH
+419 DDEDIERRGTH

-485 WSYRDVIRKGD
+485 WSYRDVVRKGD
-496 MTGITLVSI
+496 MTGITLVNI

-603 LARASEGKTSSTPIG
+603 LARASEGKTRSTPIG

-638 DARIVA
+638 DARIVT

-687 PERPGLADVSFDL
+687 PRRPGLADVSFDL

-713 TLSFV
+713 TLSFG

-801 DLSSKTP
+801 GLSSKTP

>member
-9 ETEDVQRPTPGVDLE
+9 KTEDVQRPTPGVDLE
-24 ANRVSSDY
+24 ANRVSSGY
-32 LSCEIPEGWEATV
+32 LSCEIPEGWVATA
-45 NDADAHYAFEMQPK
+45 NEPTSSHPFTICPK
-59 GAEEYD
+59 GASDE
-65 GVQVLCIRTDP
+65 
-76 YGQDVRA
+76 DVVEVICVRLPPFPDEFHK
-83 VGTPELLL
+83 VGTPDLRLTL
-91 ALKKAPFFSLEN
+91 MKSTLFTLDRTPFL
-103 AGNPALARP
+103 PRP
-112 LDYHEV
+112 LDYH
-118 QGQGSTVAVM
+118 TVKAHGCTCAIT
-128 QVRVGDNDGFEFY
+128 QVVVRDNPGFEFY
-141 LFQDGSRGDWMR
+141 VHQDGPQREFLR
-153 ATFYSWDRDDKR
+153 VTFYSWENERLKEA
-165 QLRKARAIVDELAA
+165 QALVEELAK
-179 SISAP
+179 SVRVYES
-184 RAELPEC
+184 ETPEC
-191 MRAFQECLE
+191 VRAFRECLDT
-200 GKVEPER
+200 KVEPER
-207 FTELVEAYAQPLA
+207 FEQLANQYASPLNATRMTAYKMAAYIVEAYN
-220 IVKRLSQTMA
+220 TD
-230 AYMIEAYNL
+230 NL
-239 SELSGPKR
+239 SSRKR
-247 VRAALEQYA
+247 MKLGLEEFA
-256 SFNRGAEPYLK
+256 SFNKSLEPYFEQL
-267 RIADAADAQ
+267 ADAADAQ
-276 ARYYEEGGEQ
+276 SHYYEEGSEQ
-286 RDAIRT
+286 
-292 VAANVIG
+292 
-299 NLLVTPSN
+299 
-307 VGSVS
+307 
-312 LSADNPQQ
+312 
-320 GMREFAIIAGEL
+320 L
-332 ANPSKSTRAAIE
+332 ASIRAAVTDIFNQLPITPDNLGNARLSME
-344 AALAPSERTRALLS
+344 DVSKLMVIASTYTSNPTKTVQAAIDKTLAPSERMRALFS
-358 RVGIALSEGEEAEE
+358 RVGIALSENEEAEE

-405 LTKRDPLDEGYVSL
+405 LTKRGPLDKGYVSL

-485 WSYRDVIRKGD
+485 WSYRDVVRKGD
-496 MTGITLVSI
+496 MTGITLVNI

-603 LARASEGKTSSTPIG
+603 LARASEGKTRSTPIG

-676 VVKSTWVRSPV
+676 VVKSTWVRPPV
-687 PERPGLADVSFDL
+687 PKRPGLADVSFDL

-713 TLSFV
+713 TLSFG

-801 DLSSKTP
+801 GLSSKTP

>member
-9 ETEDVQRPTPGVDLE
+9 KTEDVQRPTPGVDLE
-24 ANRVSSDY
+24 ANRVSSGY
-32 LSCEIPEGWEATV
+32 LSCEIPEGWVATA
-45 NDADAHYAFEMQPK
+45 NEPTSSHPFTICPE
-59 GAEEYD
+59 GANAED
-65 GVQVLCIRTDP
+65 GVEIIC
-76 YGQDVRA
+76 VRLPPFPDEFHK
-83 VGTPELLL
+83 VGTPDLRLTL
-91 ALKKAPFFSLEN
+91 MKSTLFTLDRTPFL
-103 AGNPALARP
+103 PRP
-112 LDYHEV
+112 LDYH
-118 QGQGSTVAVM
+118 TVEAHGCTCAIT
-128 QVRVGDNDGFEFY
+128 QVVVRDNPGFEFY
-141 LFQDGSRGDWMR
+141 IHQDGPQREFLR
-153 ATFYSWDRDDKR
+153 VTFYSWENDRLKEA
-165 QLRKARAIVDELAA
+165 QALVEELTR
-179 SISAP
+179 SV
-184 RAELPEC
+184 RVYENETPEC
-191 MRAFQECLE
+191 VRAFRECLDT
-200 GKVEPER
+200 KVEPER
-207 FTELVEAYAQPLA
+207 FEQLANQYVSPLNAARMTAYKMAAYIVEAYN
-220 IVKRLSQTMA
+220 TD
-230 AYMIEAYNL
+230 NL
-239 SELSGPKR
+239 SSRKR
-247 VRAALEQYA
+247 MKLGLEEFA
-256 SFNRGAEPYLK
+256 SFNKSLEPYFEQL
-267 RIADAADAQ
+267 ADAADAQ
-276 ARYYEEGGEQ
+276 SHYYEEGSEQ
-286 RDAIRT
+286 
-292 VAANVIG
+292 
-299 NLLVTPSN
+299 
-307 VGSVS
+307 
-312 LSADNPQQ
+312 
-320 GMREFAIIAGEL
+320 L
-332 ANPSKSTRAAIE
+332 ASIRAAVTGIFNQLPITPDNLGNARLSME
-344 AALAPSERTRALLS
+344 DVSKLMVIASTYTSNPTKTVHAAIDKTLVPSERMRALFS
-358 RVGIALSEGEEAEE
+358 RIGITLSENEEAEE
-372 NEQPATQSISPSSQP
+372 NEQPATQSISSSSQP

-439 ETSERLSHIA
+439 EASERLSHIA

-485 WSYRDVIRKGD
+485 WSYRDVVRKGD
-496 MTGITLVSI
+496 MTGITLVNI

-563 FARIAIPGYRKV
+563 FARIAVPGYRKV

-603 LARASEGKTSSTPIG
+603 LARASEGKTRSTPIG

-687 PERPGLADVSFDL
+687 PKRPGLADVSFDL

-713 TLSFV
+713 TLSFG

-734 GLELIGY
+734 GLELIDY

-801 DLSSKTP
+801 GLSSKTP

>member
-1 MADHESIS
+1 MAEHESIS
-9 ETEDVQRPTPGVDLE
+9 KTEDVQRPTPGVDLE
-24 ANRVSSDY
+24 VNRVSSGY
-32 LSCEIPEGWEATV
+32 LSCEIPVGWVATADEPTSSHPFTICPEGAS
-45 NDADAHYAFEMQPK
+45 AD
-59 GAEEYD
+59 
-65 GVQVLCIRTDP
+65 
-76 YGQDVRA
+76 DVDEVICVRLPPFPDEFHK
-83 VGTPELLL
+83 VGTPDLRLTL
-91 ALKKAPFFSLEN
+91 MKSTLFTLDRTPFL
-103 AGNPALARP
+103 PRP
-112 LDYHEV
+112 LDYH
-118 QGQGSTVAVM
+118 TVEAHGCTCAIT
-128 QVRVGDNDGFEFY
+128 QVVVRDNPGFEFY
-141 LFQDGSRGDWMR
+141 IHQDGPQREFLR
-153 ATFYSWDRDDKR
+153 VTFYSWENDRLKEA
-165 QLRKARAIVDELAA
+165 QALVEELAK
-179 SISAP
+179 SV
-184 RAELPEC
+184 RVYENETPEC
-191 MRAFQECLE
+191 VRAFQECLDT
-200 GKVEPER
+200 KVEPER
-207 FTELVEAYAQPLA
+207 FRQLANQYVSPLNATRMTAYKMAAYIVEAYN
-220 IVKRLSQTMA
+220 TD
-230 AYMIEAYNL
+230 NL
-239 SELSGPKR
+239 SSRKR
-247 VRAALEQYA
+247 MKLGLEEFA
-256 SFNRGAEPYLK
+256 SFNKSLEPYFEQL
-267 RIADAADAQ
+267 ADAADAQ
-276 ARYYEEGGEQ
+276 SHYYEEGSEQ
-286 RDAIRT
+286 
-292 VAANVIG
+292 
-299 NLLVTPSN
+299 
-307 VGSVS
+307 
-312 LSADNPQQ
+312 
-320 GMREFAIIAGEL
+320 L
-332 ANPSKSTRAAIE
+332 ASIRAAVTGIFNQLPITPDNLGNARLSME
-344 AALAPSERTRALLS
+344 DVSKLMVIASTYTSNPTKTVQAAIDKTLAPSERMRALFS
-358 RVGIALSEGEEAEE
+358 RVGIALSENEEAEE

-387 VSSTGHS
+387 VSSTGCS

-405 LTKRDPLDEGYVSL
+405 LTKRDPLDKGYVSL

-430 HVIESVQFD
+430 HVIESVRFD
-439 ETSERLSHIA
+439 EGSERLSRIA

-458 ELIDCFVSTMSEIEK
+458 ELIDCFVSTMNEVEA
-473 DESLMLPKKAVS
+473 DEALMLPKKVIS
-485 WSYRDVIRKGD
+485 YSYRDIVRKGD
-496 MTGITLVSI
+496 MTGITLVNI

-515 ADGANGYLVEY
+515 ADGPNGYLVEY

-535 RFFDLMCRLIWD
+535 CFFDLMCRLIWD

-556 GTPFQVA
+556 GVPFQVG
-563 FARIAIPGYRKV
+563 FAKIVLPFYRRV
-575 ECKAAPGAQE
+575 ECRAAPGAQE
-585 NPVLVNVSEPPV
+585 NPVLVNVSKPPV
-597 VDFQAA
+597 VDFQTA
-603 LARASEGKTSSTPIG
+603 LARANENKPDSAPIG

-687 PERPGLADVSFDL
+687 PRRPGLADVSFDL

-713 TLSFV
+713 TLSFG

-762 KTGAHKR
+762 KTDTHKR

-801 DLSSKTP
+801 GLSSKTP

>member
-9 ETEDVQRPTPGVDLE
+9 KTEDVQRPTPGVDLE
-24 ANRVSSDY
+24 ANRVSSGY
-32 LSCEIPEGWEATV
+32 LSCEIPVGWVATADEPTSSHPFTICPEGARE
-45 NDADAHYAFEMQPK
+45 D
-59 GAEEYD
+59 D
-65 GVQVLCIRTDP
+65 GIEIIC
-76 YGQDVRA
+76 VRLPPFPDGFHK
-83 VGTPELLL
+83 VGTPDLRLTL
-91 ALKKAPFFSLEN
+91 MKSTLFTLDRTPFL
-103 AGNPALARP
+103 PRP
-112 LDYHEV
+112 LDYH
-118 QGQGSTVAVM
+118 TVEAHGCTCAIT
-128 QVRVGDNDGFEFY
+128 QVVVRDNPGFEFY
-141 LFQDGSRGDWMR
+141 IHQDGPQREFLR
-153 ATFYSWDRDDKR
+153 VTFYSWENDRLKEA
-165 QLRKARAIVDELAA
+165 QALVEELAK
-179 SISAP
+179 SVRVYES
-184 RAELPEC
+184 ETPEC
-191 MRAFQECLE
+191 VRAFRECLDT
-200 GKVEPER
+200 KVEPER
-207 FTELVEAYAQPLA
+207 FEQLANQYVSPLNATRMTAYKMAAYIVEAYN
-220 IVKRLSQTMA
+220 TD
-230 AYMIEAYNL
+230 NL
-239 SELSGPKR
+239 SSRKR
-247 VRAALEQYA
+247 MKLGLEEFA
-256 SFNRGAEPYLK
+256 SFNKSLEPYFEQL
-267 RIADAADAQ
+267 ADAADAQ
-276 ARYYEEGGEQ
+276 SHYYEEGSEQ
-286 RDAIRT
+286 
-292 VAANVIG
+292 
-299 NLLVTPSN
+299 
-307 VGSVS
+307 
-312 LSADNPQQ
+312 
-320 GMREFAIIAGEL
+320 L
-332 ANPSKSTRAAIE
+332 ASIRAAVTGIFNQLPITPDNLGNARLSME
-344 AALAPSERTRALLS
+344 DVSKLMVIASTYTSNPTKTVQAAIDKTLAPSERMRALFS
-358 RVGIALSEGEEAEE
+358 RVGIALSENEEAEE

-485 WSYRDVIRKGD
+485 WSYRDVVRKGD
-496 MTGITLVSI
+496 MTGITLVNI

-575 ECKAAPGAQE
+575 ECKATSGAQE

-603 LARASEGKTSSTPIG
+603 LARASEGKKRSTPIG

-664 DWDESLVPGERV
+664 DWDESLVPGECV

-687 PERPGLADVSFDL
+687 PKRPGLADVSFDL

-713 TLSFV
+713 TLSFG

-801 DLSSKTP
+801 GLPSKTP

>member
-24 ANRVSSDY
+24 VNRVSSGY
-32 LSCEIPEGWEATV
+32 LSCEIPEGWVATA
-45 NDADAHYAFEMQPK
+45 NEPTSSHPFTICPE
-59 GAEEYD
+59 GASAED
-65 GVQVLCIRTDP
+65 GVEIIC
-76 YGQDVRA
+76 VRLPPFPDEFHK
-83 VGTPELLL
+83 VGTPNLRLTL
-91 ALKKAPFFSLEN
+91 MKSTLFTLDRTPFL
-103 AGNPALARP
+103 PRP
-112 LDYHEV
+112 LDYH
-118 QGQGSTVAVM
+118 TVEAHGCTCAIT
-128 QVRVGDNDGFEFY
+128 QVVVRDNPGFEFY
-141 LFQDGSRGDWMR
+141 IHQDGPQREFLR
-153 ATFYSWDRDDKR
+153 VTFYSWENDRLKEA
-165 QLRKARAIVDELAA
+165 QALVEKLAK
-179 SISAP
+179 SVRVYES
-184 RAELPEC
+184 ETPEC
-191 MRAFQECLE
+191 VRAFRECLDS
-200 GKVEPER
+200 KVEPER
-207 FTELVEAYAQPLA
+207 FEQLANQYVSPLNATRMTAYKMAAYIVEAYN
-220 IVKRLSQTMA
+220 TD
-230 AYMIEAYNL
+230 NL
-239 SELSGPKR
+239 SSRKR
-247 VRAALEQYA
+247 MKLGLEEFA
-256 SFNRGAEPYLK
+256 SFNKSLEPYFEQL
-267 RIADAADAQ
+267 ADAADAQ
-276 ARYYEEGGEQ
+276 SHYYEEGSEQ
-286 RDAIRT
+286 
-292 VAANVIG
+292 
-299 NLLVTPSN
+299 
-307 VGSVS
+307 
-312 LSADNPQQ
+312 
-320 GMREFAIIAGEL
+320 L
-332 ANPSKSTRAAIE
+332 ASIRAAVTGIFNQLLITPDNLGNARLSME
-344 AALAPSERTRALLS
+344 DVSKLMVIASTYTSNPTKTVQAAIDKTLAPSERMRALFS
-358 RVGIALSEGEEAEE
+358 RVGIAPSEGEENEE
-372 NEQPATQSISPSSQP
+372 PAGRAISPSSQP
-387 VSSTGHS
+387 VSSTGCS

-405 LTKRDPLDEGYVSL
+405 LTKRDPLDKGCVSL

-430 HVIESVQFD
+430 HVIESVRFD
-439 ETSERLSHIA
+439 EGSERLSRIA

-458 ELIDCFVSTMSEIEK
+458 ELIDCFVSTMNEVEA
-473 DESLMLPKKAVS
+473 DEALMLPKKAIS
-485 WSYRDVIRKGD
+485 YSYRDIVRKGD
-496 MTGITLVSI
+496 MTGITLVNI

-515 ADGANGYLVEY
+515 ADGPNGYLVEY

-535 RFFDLMCRLIWD
+535 CFFDLMCRLIWD

-556 GTPFQVA
+556 GVPFQVG
-563 FARIAIPGYRKV
+563 FAKIVLPFYRRV
-575 ECKAAPGAQE
+575 ECRAAPGAQE
-585 NPVLVNVSEPPV
+585 SPVLVNVSKPPV
-597 VDFQAA
+597 VDFQTA
-603 LARASEGKTSSTPIG
+603 LARANENKPDSAPIG

-687 PERPGLADVSFDL
+687 PRRPGLADVSFDL

-713 TLSFV
+713 TLSFG

-762 KTGAHKR
+762 KTDTHKR

-801 DLSSKTP
+801 GLSSKTP